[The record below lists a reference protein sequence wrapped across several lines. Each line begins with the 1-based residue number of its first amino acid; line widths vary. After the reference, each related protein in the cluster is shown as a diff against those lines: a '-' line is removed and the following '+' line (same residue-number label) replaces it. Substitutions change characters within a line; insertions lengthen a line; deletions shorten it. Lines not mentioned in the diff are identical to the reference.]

1 MKIDGVSP
9 QQNIKK
15 AKDLVIYLVIFILKD
30 ILRVFRE
37 KYLKWGQCGKKK
49 VLMPATSLEKVCNSK
64 DREKKSQSII
74 VNWQQVSKKNWY
86 KNAYESLW

>member
-37 KYLKWGQCGKKK
+37 QYLKWGQCGKKK
-49 VLMPATSLEKVCNSK
+49 SFDASYILGKGV
-64 DREKKSQSII
+64 
-74 VNWQQVSKKNWY
+74 
-86 KNAYESLW
+86 